1 MILNR
6 QDAKAAKKSKHIY
19 PKLGVLGVLAVQL
32 NFEIIS
38 SKGVKNCAFC

>member
-19 PKLGVLGVLAVQL
+19 PKTWRSWRLGG
-32 NFEIIS
+32 S
-38 SKGVKNCAFC
+38 T